1 MAKRD
6 SRELVVGKTRERVLI
21 GLVLVFFAILAGQLF
36 SLQAIRHDKYAQV
49 AEENQLHRERVP
61 GPRGFITDRSGNI
74 LVDNVLNFNVVLPWK
89 KESEVAETVSRLSSM
104 GIPIDSV
111 RVLERFEAWK
121 KKNKML
127 PFPIVNDADKVI
139 ISFVRENSDLF
150 PDLRVMSQAR
160 RRYRYDKMASHLL
173 GYVGEVGDVE
183 LSRQGEK
190 KYYQGDLVGK
200 TGVEQVCEK
209 SLRGED
215 GVRALEVNA
224 TGRILGEIA
233 ELSVAPEIGKKVVLT
248 LDLHLQKHL
257 ESLMTDKG
265 AGTAVAMNVYD
276 GSILAA
282 VSVPGFD
289 PNEFAAGIS
298 SELLQE
304 LFDDKTKPLF
314 NRIQQARYPP
324 ASTHKIIST
333 FAVLT
338 NGLVNPGEI
347 LVYCNGSLRFGNRV
361 FRCWRPEGHGAM
373 NLYTGFVQSC
383 DVYFYK
389 VAEIMDVDVLAN
401 ASKAFGLDTKTG
413 IDLPGELPGLV
424 PGREY
429 YDRKLGKGKWT
440 QGHVLNNIIGQG
452 EYLVNTL
459 HVLTVCAAIANGG
472 FLVRPHIVKFTG
484 DELPVVY
491 AKKRVPGLS
500 GRTLE
505 FLRRC
510 MEGVVQDVDGT
521 AYWTRLDWVD
531 SAGKTGTAQNPHGEH
546 HAWYTAYAP
555 ADAPEIAIVVLIEH
569 GGHGGE
575 VAAPVVRDFF
585 SEYFSSDLAQK
596 DGVETG
602 DVH

>member
-1 MAKRD
+1 MGKRD

-121 KKNKML
+121 KKNGML

-160 RRYRYDKMASHLL
+160 RRYRYDEMASHLL

-183 LSRQGEK
+183 LSRQGVK

-209 SLRGED
+209 NLRGED

-224 TGRILGEIA
+224 TGRILGEIT
-233 ELSVAPEIGKKVVLT
+233 ELSIAPEIGKKVVLT

-257 ESLMTDKG
+257 ESLMADKG
-265 AGTAVAMNVYD
+265 SGAAVAMNVYD

-333 FAVLT
+333 FAILT
-338 NGLVNPGEI
+338 EGLVNPGEI

-361 FRCWRPEGHGAM
+361 FRCWRPDGHGAM
-373 NLYTGFVQSC
+373 NLYTGLVQSC
-383 DVYFYK
+383 DVFFYK
-389 VAEIMDVDVLAN
+389 VAEFMDVDVLAN

-424 PGREY
+424 PSREY
-429 YDRKLGKGKWT
+429 YDRKLGKGRWT
-440 QGHVLNNIIGQG
+440 QGHVLNNNIGQG

-575 VAAPVVRDFF
+575 VAAPVARDFF

-602 DVH
+602 DGR

>member
-1 MAKRD
+1 MGKRD

-121 KKNKML
+121 KKNGML

-160 RRYRYDKMASHLL
+160 RRYRYDEMASHLL

-183 LSRQGEK
+183 LSRQGVK

-209 SLRGED
+209 NLRGED

-224 TGRILGEIA
+224 TGRILGEIT
-233 ELSVAPEIGKKVVLT
+233 ELSIAPEIGKKVVLT

-257 ESLMTDKG
+257 ESLMADKG
-265 AGTAVAMNVYD
+265 SGAAVAMNVYD

-304 LFDDKTKPLF
+304 LFDDETKPLF

-333 FAVLT
+333 FAILT
-338 NGLVNPGEI
+338 EGLVNPGEI

-361 FRCWRPEGHGAM
+361 FRCWRPDGHGAM
-373 NLYTGFVQSC
+373 NLYTGLVQSC
-383 DVYFYK
+383 DVFFYK
-389 VAEIMDVDVLAN
+389 VAEFMDVDVLAN

-424 PGREY
+424 PSREY
-429 YDRKLGKGKWT
+429 YDRKLGKGRWT

-575 VAAPVVRDFF
+575 VAAPVARDFF

-602 DVH
+602 DGR

>member
-1 MAKRD
+1 MGKRE

-89 KESEVAETVSRLSSM
+89 EESEVAETVSRLSSM

-121 KKNKML
+121 KKNGTL

-160 RRYRYDKMASHLL
+160 RRYRYDEMASHLL

-190 KYYQGDLVGK
+190 KYYQGDMVGK

-233 ELSVAPEIGKKVVLT
+233 DLSIAPEIGKKVVLT

-257 ESLMTDKG
+257 ESLMADKG
-265 AGTAVAMNVYD
+265 SGAAVAMNVYD

-298 SELLQE
+298 FELLQE
-304 LFDDKTKPLF
+304 LFDDTTKPLF
-314 NRIQQARYPP
+314 NKIQQARYPP

-333 FAVLT
+333 FAILT
-338 NGLVNPGEI
+338 EGLVNPGEI

-373 NLYTGFVQSC
+373 NLYTGLVQSC

-424 PGREY
+424 PSREY

-602 DVH
+602 DGR

>member
-1 MAKRD
+1 MGKRD

-21 GLVLVFFAILAGQLF
+21 GLVLVFFAILVGQLF

-49 AEENQLHRERVP
+49 AEENQLHHERVP

-89 KESEVAETVSRLSSM
+89 QESEVTETVSRLSAV

-121 KKNKML
+121 KKNGML

-150 PDLRVMSQAR
+150 PDLRVISQAR

-183 LSRQGEK
+183 LYRQGEK
-190 KYYQGDLVGK
+190 KYYQGDMVGK
-200 TGVEQVCEK
+200 TGLEQVCEK
-209 SLRGED
+209 NLRGED

-233 ELSVAPEIGKKVVLT
+233 KLSIAPAIGKRVVLT

-257 ESLMTDKG
+257 ESLMADKG
-265 AGTAVAMNVYD
+265 AGAAVAMNVYD

-304 LFDDKTKPLF
+304 LFDDNTKPLF
-314 NRIQQARYPP
+314 NRIHQARYPP
-324 ASTHKIIST
+324 ASTLKIIST
-333 FAVLT
+333 FAILT
-338 NGLVNPGEI
+338 AGLVNPGEI
-347 LVYCNGSLRFGNRV
+347 LVYCNGSFQFGNRV

-389 VAEIMDVDVLAN
+389 IAEIMDVDVLAN
-401 ASKAFGLDTKTG
+401 AAKAFGLDTKTG
-413 IDLPGELPGLV
+413 IDLPSELPGLV
-424 PGREY
+424 PSRDY

-452 EYLVNTL
+452 EFLVNTL
-459 HVLTVCAAIANGG
+459 HMLTACAAIANGG
-472 FLVRPHIVKFTG
+472 FLVRPHIVKSAG

-505 FLRRC
+505 YIRRC

-521 AYWTRLDWVD
+521 AFWTRLDWVD

-546 HAWYTAYAP
+546 HAWFTAYAP

-569 GGHGGE
+569 AGHGGE
-575 VAAPVVRDFF
+575 AAAPVVRDFF

-602 DVH
+602 DRR

>member
-1 MAKRD
+1 MGKRE
-6 SRELVVGKTRERVLI
+6 SSELVVGKTRERVLI

-89 KESEVAETVSRLSSM
+89 EESEVAETVSRLSSM

-121 KKNKML
+121 KKNGTL

-160 RRYRYDKMASHLL
+160 RRYRYDEMASHLL

-190 KYYQGDLVGK
+190 KYYQGDMVGK

-233 ELSVAPEIGKKVVLT
+233 DLSIAPEIGKKVVLT

-257 ESLMTDKG
+257 ESLMADKG
-265 AGTAVAMNVYD
+265 SGAAVAMNVYD

-298 SELLQE
+298 FELLQE
-304 LFDDKTKPLF
+304 LFDDTTKPLF
-314 NRIQQARYPP
+314 NKIQQARYPP

-333 FAVLT
+333 FAILT
-338 NGLVNPGEI
+338 EGLVNPGEI

-373 NLYTGFVQSC
+373 NLYTGLVQSC

-424 PGREY
+424 PSREY

-602 DVH
+602 DGR

>member
-1 MAKRD
+1 MGKRE

-89 KESEVAETVSRLSSM
+89 EESEVAETVSRLSSM

-121 KKNKML
+121 KKNGTL

-160 RRYRYDKMASHLL
+160 RRYRYDEMASHLL

-190 KYYQGDLVGK
+190 KYYQGDMVGK

-233 ELSVAPEIGKKVVLT
+233 ELSVAPEIGNKVVLT

-257 ESLMTDKG
+257 ESLMADKG
-265 AGTAVAMNVYD
+265 SGAAVAMNVYD

-304 LFDDKTKPLF
+304 LFDDTTKPLF
-314 NRIQQARYPP
+314 NKIQQARYPP

-333 FAVLT
+333 FAILT
-338 NGLVNPGEI
+338 EGLVNPGEI

-373 NLYTGFVQSC
+373 NLYTGLVQSC

-424 PGREY
+424 PSREY

-602 DVH
+602 DGR

>member
-1 MAKRD
+1 
-6 SRELVVGKTRERVLI
+6 
-21 GLVLVFFAILAGQLF
+21 
-36 SLQAIRHDKYAQV
+36 
-49 AEENQLHRERVP
+49 
-61 GPRGFITDRSGNI
+61 
-74 LVDNVLNFNVVLPWK
+74 
-89 KESEVAETVSRLSSM
+89 
-104 GIPIDSV
+104 
-111 RVLERFEAWK
+111 
-121 KKNKML
+121 
-127 PFPIVNDADKVI
+127 
-139 ISFVRENSDLF
+139 
-150 PDLRVMSQAR
+150 
-160 RRYRYDKMASHLL
+160 
-173 GYVGEVGDVE
+173 
-183 LSRQGEK
+183 
-190 KYYQGDLVGK
+190 
-200 TGVEQVCEK
+200 
-209 SLRGED
+209 
-215 GVRALEVNA
+215 
-224 TGRILGEIA
+224 
-233 ELSVAPEIGKKVVLT
+233 
-248 LDLHLQKHL
+248 
-257 ESLMTDKG
+257 
-265 AGTAVAMNVYD
+265 
-276 GSILAA
+276 
-282 VSVPGFD
+282 
-289 PNEFAAGIS
+289 
-298 SELLQE
+298 
-304 LFDDKTKPLF
+304 
-314 NRIQQARYPP
+314 
-324 ASTHKIIST
+324 
-333 FAVLT
+333 
-338 NGLVNPGEI
+338 
-347 LVYCNGSLRFGNRV
+347 
-361 FRCWRPEGHGAM
+361 M
-373 NLYTGFVQSC
+373 NLYTGLVQSC
-383 DVYFYK
+383 DVSFYK

-459 HVLTVCAAIANGG
+459 HVLTVSAAIANGG

-602 DVH
+602 DGR

>member
-1 MAKRD
+1 MGKRD
-6 SRELVVGKTRERVLI
+6 SRELVVGKARERVLI

-61 GPRGFITDRSGNI
+61 GPRGFITDRSGKI

-121 KKNKML
+121 KKNGTL

-160 RRYRYDKMASHLL
+160 RRYRYDEMASHLL

-233 ELSVAPEIGKKVVLT
+233 ELSVAPEIGNKVVLT

-265 AGTAVAMNVYD
+265 SGAAVAMNVYD

-333 FAVLT
+333 FAILT
-338 NGLVNPGEI
+338 EGLVNPGEI

-459 HVLTVCAAIANGG
+459 HVLTVSAAIANGG

-602 DVH
+602 DRR

>member
-6 SRELVVGKTRERVLI
+6 SRDLIVGKTRERVLI
-21 GLVLVFFAILAGQLF
+21 GLVLVFFAILVGQLF

-49 AEENQLHRERVP
+49 AEENQLHHERVP

-89 KESEVAETVSRLSSM
+89 KESEVAETVSRLSAV

-121 KKNKML
+121 KKNGML
-127 PFPIVNDADKVI
+127 PFPIVDDADKVI

-160 RRYRYDKMASHLL
+160 RRYRYDEMASHLL

-190 KYYQGDLVGK
+190 KYYQGDMVGK
-200 TGVEQVCEK
+200 TGLEQVCEK
-209 SLRGED
+209 NLRGED

-233 ELSVAPEIGKKVVLT
+233 KLSIAPDIGKKVVLT

-257 ESLMTDKG
+257 ESLMADKG
-265 AGTAVAMNVYD
+265 AGAAVVMNVYD

-314 NRIQQARYPP
+314 NRIHQARYPP
-324 ASTHKIIST
+324 ASTLKIIST
-333 FAVLT
+333 FAILT
-338 NGLVNPGEI
+338 EGLVNPGEI
-347 LVYCNGSLRFGNRV
+347 LVYCNGSSRFGNRV

-373 NLYTGFVQSC
+373 NLYTGLVQSC
-383 DVYFYK
+383 DVFFYK

-401 ASKAFGLDTKTG
+401 ASKAFGLDLKTG

-424 PGREY
+424 PSREY

-452 EYLVNTL
+452 EFLVNTL
-459 HVLTVCAAIANGG
+459 HVLTACAAVANGG
-472 FLVRPHIVKFTG
+472 FLVRPHIVKSAG

-500 GRTLE
+500 GRPLE
-505 FLRRC
+505 YIQRC

-555 ADAPEIAIVVLIEH
+555 ADAPEIAMVVLIEH
-569 GGHGGE
+569 AGHGGE
-575 VAAPVVRDFF
+575 ASAPVVRDFF

-602 DVH
+602 DRR

>member
-1 MAKRD
+1 MGKRD
-6 SRELVVGKTRERVLI
+6 SRELVVGKARERVLI

-61 GPRGFITDRSGNI
+61 GPRGFITDRSGKI

-209 SLRGED
+209 NLRGED

-224 TGRILGEIA
+224 TGRILGEIP
-233 ELSVAPEIGKKVVLT
+233 ELSVAPEIGNKVVLT

-257 ESLMTDKG
+257 ESLMADKG
-265 AGTAVAMNVYD
+265 AGAAVAMNVYD

-338 NGLVNPGEI
+338 YGVVNPGEI

-459 HVLTVCAAIANGG
+459 HVLTVSAAIANGG

-602 DVH
+602 DGR